1 MALESELPIDVI
13 NKISNSYDDTH
24 GMPYDRGG
32 ADSYYGREFDP
43 HYWPDG
49 TQKGTRVEMRD
60 MTPAEITAYTAGYR
74 DNENEGH
81 KKQW

>member
-1 MALESELPIDVI
+1 MTLPLDLEPKF
-13 NKISNSYDDTH
+13 KIKYDTTH
-24 GMPYDRGG
+24 GGPYDRGG
-32 ADSYYGREFDP
+32 ADSYYGRAFDP
-43 HYWPDG
+43 HYWPEG

>member
-1 MALESELPIDVI
+1 MIVLLDRRGKVFSGAL
-13 NKISNSYDDTH
+13 